1 MEEKVRSLLLDYVQR
16 KTGAEPELHA
26 LRATDPWD
34 VHIVFSLPGSGLFE
48 IRNVRADDLETF
60 LVFSDGLS
68 PASRESFR
76 PYPWDS
82 KDQLLPALHTAI
94 SQAVTGVDAC
104 YLMFH
109 EALPVG
115 EFFLWK
121 AGGNPDSR
129 VYGVEVPELGIGFA
143 DSYHGRG
150 LGGLCTRL
158 LTIVAEHLKADG
170 IELTTAMDNEPGFR
184 TYLNAGYEYVG
195 DIANPLEADVTA
207 VLGEQASA
215 ARWRLERQMIHVIN
229 PEPARGALGLS
240 GGEAP
245 AVQRTRGQ
253 VGLCRPCVTMRTA
266 IPLPWTARNV
276 INTFIDRS

>member
-1 MEEKVRSLLLDYVQR
+1 MEQKIRSLLLDYIQR
-16 KTGAEPELHA
+16 KTGAVPALLDLHV
-26 LRATDPWD
+26 TDPWD
-34 VHIVFSLPGSGLFE
+34 MRISFDLPGSGLFE

-129 VYGVEVPELGIGFA
+129 VHGVEVPELGIGFA

-184 TYLNAGYEYVG
+184 TYLSAGYEYVG

-229 PEPARGALGLS
+229 QSRRAALLGYLAEKRRLS
-240 GGEAP
+240 SALAAKSGSILAG
-245 AVQRTRGQ
+245 
-253 VGLCRPCVTMRTA
+253 
-266 IPLPWTARNV
+266 
-276 INTFIDRS
+276 

>member
-16 KTGAEPELHA
+16 KTGAEPELYA
-26 LRATDPWD
+26 LSATDPWA
-34 VHIVFSLPGSGLFE
+34 VHIAFRLLGSGLFE
-48 IRNVRADDLETF
+48 MRNVRADDLETF

-82 KDQLLPALHTAI
+82 REQLLPALYTAI
-94 SQAVTGVDAC
+94 SQAVTGMDAC

-121 AGGNPDSR
+121 ASGNPDSR

-143 DSYHGRG
+143 DSYHRRG
-150 LGGLCTRL
+150 LGGLCTRF

-184 TYLNAGYEYVG
+184 TYLSAGYEYVG
-195 DIANPLEADVTA
+195 EIANPLEADVTA
-207 VLGEQASA
+207 VLGEQTSTG
-215 ARWRLERQMIHVIN
+215 RWRLERQMVRVIN
-229 PEPARGALGLS
+229 PSRRAALWGYLAEKRRLSSALAAKSGSILAR
-240 GGEAP
+240 
-245 AVQRTRGQ
+245 
-253 VGLCRPCVTMRTA
+253 
-266 IPLPWTARNV
+266 
-276 INTFIDRS
+276 

>member
-1 MEEKVRSLLLDYVQR
+1 MEEELRSLIFDYAER
-16 KTGAEPELHA
+16 KTGVAPAA
-26 LRATDPWD
+26 LSLCAPDPWD
-34 VHIVFSLPGSGLFE
+34 MHITFSLPGSGSFE
-48 IRNVRADDLETF
+48 IRNVRADDLEMF
-60 LVFSDGLS
+60 LAFRAGLS
-68 PASRESFR
+68 VASQESFR

-82 KDQLLPALHTAI
+82 QDYLISALRTAI
-94 SQAVTGVDAC
+94 SQAVGRVDTC

-129 VYGVEVPELGIGFA
+129 AYGLEVPELGIGFIDA
-143 DSYHGRG
+143 YHGRG

-158 LTIVAEHLKADG
+158 LTVVAEHLKADD

-207 VLGEQASA
+207 VLGEQVSA
-215 ARWRLERQMIHVIN
+215 ARWRVERQMILVLN
-229 PEPARGALGLS
+229 QSRRADVWAYLAAKRASSRALAAKFGLVLD
-240 GGEAP
+240 G
-245 AVQRTRGQ
+245 
-253 VGLCRPCVTMRTA
+253 
-266 IPLPWTARNV
+266 
-276 INTFIDRS
+276 

>member
-1 MEEKVRSLLLDYVQR
+1 MEAKIRSLIFDYAER
-16 KTGAEPELHA
+16 KTGAAPDVLA

-34 VHIVFSLPGSGLFE
+34 VRFAFSLSGSGLFE
-48 IRNVRADDLETF
+48 IRNVRGDDLETF

-82 KDQLLPALHTAI
+82 REQLLPALHTAI
-94 SQAVTGVDAC
+94 SQAVMGVDAC

-143 DSYHGRG
+143 DSYHRRG
-150 LGGLCTRL
+150 LGGLCTRF
-158 LTIVAEHLKADG
+158 LTVVAEHLKADG

-184 TYLNAGYEYVG
+184 TYLSAGYEYVG
-195 DIANPLEADVTA
+195 EIANPLEADVTA
-207 VLGEQASA
+207 VLGEQISTG
-215 ARWRLERQMIHVIN
+215 RWRLERQMVRVIV
-229 PEPARGALGLS
+229 PSRRAALLGYLAEKRRLS
-240 GGEAP
+240 SALAAKSGSILAG
-245 AVQRTRGQ
+245 
-253 VGLCRPCVTMRTA
+253 
-266 IPLPWTARNV
+266 
-276 INTFIDRS
+276 

>member
-1 MEEKVRSLLLDYVQR
+1 MEAKVRSLLLNYAQR
-16 KTGAEPELHA
+16 KAGEEPELHA
-26 LRATDPWD
+26 LRAADPWD
-34 VHIVFSLPGSGLFE
+34 MHIAFSLPGSGLFE
-48 IRNVRADDLETF
+48 VRNVRADDLETF

-109 EALPVG
+109 EVLPVG

-121 AGGNPDSR
+121 AGGNQDSR
-129 VYGVEVPELGIGFA
+129 LYGVEVPELGIGFA

-150 LGGLCTRL
+150 LGSLCTRL

-184 TYLNAGYEYVG
+184 TYLSAGYEYVG

-207 VLGEQASA
+207 VLGDQASA
-215 ARWRLERQMIHVIN
+215 TRWRLERQMIHVIN
-229 PEPARGALGLS
+229 QNQRAEILAYLAEKRRLSSALAAKS
-240 GGEAP
+240 GSI
-245 AVQRTRGQ
+245 R
-253 VGLCRPCVTMRTA
+253 VG
-266 IPLPWTARNV
+266 
-276 INTFIDRS
+276 

>member
-1 MEEKVRSLLLDYVQR
+1 MEEKVRSLIFDYVQR
-16 KTGAEPELHA
+16 KSGATPELHA

-48 IRNVRADDLETF
+48 IRNVRAGDLETF
-60 LVFSDGLS
+60 LVFNEGLS

-82 KDQLLPALHTAI
+82 KEKLLPALRTAV

-129 VYGVEVPELGIGFA
+129 IYGVEVPELGIGFA
-143 DSYHGRG
+143 DNYHGRG

-184 TYLNAGYEYVG
+184 TYLSAGYEYVG

-215 ARWRLERQMIHVIN
+215 ARWRVERQMIHVLD
-229 PEPARGALGLS
+229 ESRRADVLTYLAAKRAFSRALAAKSGLILD
-240 GGEAP
+240 G
-245 AVQRTRGQ
+245 
-253 VGLCRPCVTMRTA
+253 
-266 IPLPWTARNV
+266 
-276 INTFIDRS
+276 

>member
-1 MEEKVRSLLLDYVQR
+1 MEAEIRSLIYDYAER
-16 KTGAEPELHA
+16 KTGAAPDVLA

-34 VHIVFSLPGSGLFE
+34 VRFAFSLSGSGLFE
-48 IRNVRADDLETF
+48 IRNVRGDDLETF
-60 LVFSDGLS
+60 LAFSDGLS

-82 KDQLLPALHTAI
+82 KDQLLSALHTAI
-94 SQAVTGVDAC
+94 RQAVTGVDAC

-129 VYGVEVPELGIGFA
+129 IYGVEVPELGIGFGDA
-143 DSYHGRG
+143 YHGYG
-150 LGGLCTRL
+150 LGGLCTRF

-184 TYLNAGYEYVG
+184 TYLSAGYEYVG
-195 DIANPLEADVTA
+195 EIVNPLEADVTA
-207 VLGEQASA
+207 VLGDQASA

-229 PEPARGALGLS
+229 PSRRAALLGYLAEKRRLS
-240 GGEAP
+240 SALAAKSGSTLAG
-245 AVQRTRGQ
+245 
-253 VGLCRPCVTMRTA
+253 
-266 IPLPWTARNV
+266 
-276 INTFIDRS
+276 

>member
-16 KTGAEPELHA
+16 KSGATPELHA

-34 VHIVFSLPGSGLFE
+34 MYTVFCLPGGGLFE

-82 KDQLLPALHTAI
+82 KDQLLTALHTAI
-94 SQAVTGVDAC
+94 SQAVTRVDAC
-104 YLMFH
+104 YLMIQ
-109 EALPVG
+109 EGLPVG

-129 VYGVEVPELGIGFA
+129 LHGVEVPELGIGFA

-158 LTIVAEHLKADG
+158 LTIVAEHLKVDG

-207 VLGEQASA
+207 VLGEQTGA
-215 ARWRLERQMIHVIN
+215 ARWRLERQMILVIN
-229 PEPARGALGLS
+229 QSRRAEILDYLAEKRRLS
-240 GGEAP
+240 SVLAAKSGYAAP
-245 AVQRTRGQ
+245 A
-253 VGLCRPCVTMRTA
+253 
-266 IPLPWTARNV
+266 
-276 INTFIDRS
+276 